1 MRMEINNL
9 GWYFGH
15 SRIKVYSM
23 STFSIVTPAHNEA
36 PNLLLMHNRL
46 TEALKG
52 IDWEWVVVDDNS
64 KDETFDIITALSKK
78 DKRIKGVRLARNAG
92 SHLAIFCGL
101 ELASG
106 ECMAVMASDLE
117 DPPELLPEMI
127 EKWRNG
133 SKIIWATRKSPPK
146 KSLIYSFFANFFHIF
161 TRKFIGLSGM
171 PKGGADF
178 FLIDGSVA
186 EHVCRFKEKNLSL
199 FALVAWLGM
208 ESTSVVYEKQA
219 RVHGRSSWTFRKR
232 TKLVLDTLVS
242 FSHLPLR
249 LMSLIG
255 ICSVT
260 IGFALGIEI
269 LYNVYFGTPPE
280 GFTFLAIIILFLG
293 GSQIVML
300 GILGEYLW
308 RTLDE
313 ARDRPRFLIDKMVGI
328 ETKANLKP

>member
-1 MRMEINNL
+1 MNNF
-9 GWYFGH
+9 GWRFSYY
-15 SRIKVYSM
+15 RIKEYVV
-23 STFSIVTPAHNEA
+23 STFSLITPAHNEA
-36 PNLLLMHNRL
+36 PNLPLMYDRL
-46 TEALKG
+46 AEVLNG
-52 IDWEWVVVDDNS
+52 IDWEWVVIDDNS
-64 KDETFDIITALSKK
+64 KDETFDVITALSKK
-78 DKRIKGVRLARNAG
+78 DNRIKGVRLARNVG

-106 ECMAVMASDLE
+106 KCMAVMASDLE

-127 EKWRNG
+127 ENWKSG
-133 SKIIWATRKSPPK
+133 SKIIWATRKKPPK
-146 KSLIYSFFANFFHIF
+146 KSVIYTFFANFFHIF
-161 TRKFIGLSGM
+161 TRKFIGLGDM

-178 FLIDGSVA
+178 FLIDESVA

-199 FALVAWLGM
+199 FALLAWLGM
-208 ESTSVVYEKQA
+208 ESTSIVYEKQI
-219 RVHGRSSWTFRKR
+219 RVHGRSSWTLGKR
-232 TKLVLDTLVS
+232 AKLVIDTLVS

-255 ICSVT
+255 ICAVT
-260 IGFALGIEI
+260 IGFVLGIEI
-269 LYNVYFGTPPE
+269 LYNAYFGTPPE

-293 GSQIVML
+293 GAQIVML

-328 ETKANLKP
+328 EPKDNLKP

>member
-1 MRMEINNL
+1 MT
-9 GWYFGH
+9 
-15 SRIKVYSM
+15 
-23 STFSIVTPAHNEA
+23 TFSLVTPAHNEA
-36 PNLLLMHNRL
+36 SNLPLMYDRL
-46 TEALKG
+46 VVALKG

-64 KDETFDIITALSKK
+64 TDETFDVITALSKK
-78 DKRIKGVRLARNAG
+78 NKRVKGVRLARNAG

-101 ELASG
+101 ELATG

-127 EKWRNG
+127 KNWKEG
-133 SKIIWATRKSPPK
+133 SKIVWATRK
-146 KSLIYSFFANFFHIF
+146 KSAQKSTTYRFFAQAYHIF
-161 TRKFIGLSGM
+161 TRKFVGLRGM

-178 FLIDGSVA
+178 FLIDKTVA

-208 ESTSVVYEKQA
+208 ESTTVVYEKQA
-219 RVHGRSSWTFRKR
+219 RIHGHSSWTFGKR
-232 TKLVLDTLVS
+232 VKLVLDTLIS

-255 ICSVT
+255 VCAVT
-260 IGFALGIEI
+260 IGFGLGLKI
-269 LYNVYFGTPPE
+269 LYNAYFGTPPE
-280 GFTFLAIIILFLG
+280 GWSSLAIIILFLG
-293 GSQIVML
+293 GAQIIML

-313 ARDRPRFLIDKMVGI
+313 ARDRPRFLVDKVVGI
-328 ETKANLKP
+328 KPEEKTKP